1 MPRTSQTDLAV
12 LGALSTAPMTGY
24 AVREAIRDSVG
35 HFWSES
41 FGQIYPTL
49 SRLEGDGLVAK
60 GDDGRFRLTAPGRV
74 RLRERLL
81 EPVDPVP
88 ARNGVL
94 LRVFFGRTLGPQACR
109 KVVDE
114 AATQAEASLAVLARI
129 RAEVEAEPATADRPY
144 VLLTV
149 SAGETAARARLA
161 WVEEARA
168 VLDGLDRG

>member
-35 HFWSES
+35 HFWNES

-49 SRLEGDGLVAK
+49 SRLESDGLVVK
-60 GDDGRFRLTAPGRV
+60 GDDGRFRLTDAGRV

-109 KVVDE
+109 RVVDE
-114 AATQAEASLAVLARI
+114 AAAEAEATLAVLTRI
-129 RAEVEAEPATADRPY
+129 RAEVEAEPDTADRPY
-144 VLLTV
+144 VMLTV